1 MGEYGSQGVTRRRR
15 SYSSHRFLFFAGRN
29 NLHVAASSLA
39 YDPKRSN
46 PSTWKPS
53 MNDVDDQLREL
64 LPRLR
69 RFAVSLTRDYSSAD
83 DLVQASLEK
92 ALSAWPGRRPE
103 GDLRAW
109 LFSILYRQFVDN
121 HRRSRRY
128 SRMLELFTGASGED
142 QHEPSVERT
151 VVARTTLQAF
161 ERLNPEQRALLLWV
175 SVEGLSYKEVAGILE
190 VPVGTVMSRL
200 SRARQALRQLSE
212 GEITTPALRILK

>member
-1 MGEYGSQGVTRRRR
+1 
-15 SYSSHRFLFFAGRN
+15 
-29 NLHVAASSLA
+29 
-39 YDPKRSN
+39 
-46 PSTWKPS
+46 

-64 LPRLR
+64 LPRMR

-83 DLVQASLEK
+83 DLVQSTLEK
-92 ALSAWPGRRPE
+92 ALSAWTGKRPE

-109 LFSILYRQFVDN
+109 LFSILYRQFLDA

-128 SRMLELFTGASGED
+128 SRMLELFTGAKED
-142 QHEPSVERT
+142 HFEPSVERT
-151 VVARTTLQAF
+151 VVAQTTLQAF

-175 SVEGLSYKEVAGILE
+175 SVEGLSYNEVAAILD

-200 SRARQALRQLSE
+200 SRARQALRLLSE

>member
-1 MGEYGSQGVTRRRR
+1 
-15 SYSSHRFLFFAGRN
+15 
-29 NLHVAASSLA
+29 
-39 YDPKRSN
+39 
-46 PSTWKPS
+46 

-69 RFAVSLTRDYSSAD
+69 RFAVSLTRDSSSAD

-92 ALSAWPGRRPE
+92 ALSAWTGRRPE

-128 SRMLELFTGASGED
+128 SRMLELFTGAGGED
-142 QHEPSVERT
+142 QYEPSVERT

-161 ERLNPEQRALLLWV
+161 ERLNAEQRALLLWV